1 MYQAPPTFNG
11 FDPITE
17 PIEVFIQ
24 RLIRYFAI
32 NNIEKDRWAVIL
44 DTLIEEPALTLYN
57 TALTTAHANGGI
69 RDDIPN
75 VADAAYAAEMDAR
88 YDARIQWLRNN
99 YNGENQQEI
108 IKELLSGMF
117 QGLKE
122 DPRYLLADFGYLP
135 IW

>member
-17 PIEVFIQ
+17 PVEVFL
-24 RLIRYFAI
+24 RHLLRYFAI
-32 NNIEKDRWAVIL
+32 NDIEKNRWAVIL

-57 TALTTAHANGGI
+57 TALATAHANGGI

-75 VADAAYAAEMDAR
+75 LADAAYDREMEAR
-88 YDARIQWLRNN
+88 YDARVLWLRNN
-99 YNGENQQEI
+99 YNGINQQDL
-108 IKELLSGMF
+108 IKDLLSGMI

-122 DPRYLLADFGYLP
+122 DPKTF
-135 IW
+135 